1 MLHAKLR
8 WVKKLRKHLCLPPG
22 REVWVWFDICSI
34 PQRSRDL
41 QMRAIESLPSYTQL
55 CTRLVD
61 ETDVCEKCGR
71 LPLR

>member
-1 MLHAKLR
+1 MLHVKLR

-55 CTRLVD
+55 CTR
-61 ETDVCEKCGR
+61 
-71 LPLR
+71 